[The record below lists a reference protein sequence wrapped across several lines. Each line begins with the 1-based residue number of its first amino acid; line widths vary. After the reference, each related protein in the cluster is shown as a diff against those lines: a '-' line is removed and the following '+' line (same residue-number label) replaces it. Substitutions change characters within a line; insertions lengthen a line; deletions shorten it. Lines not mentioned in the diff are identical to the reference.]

1 MLDDGDVHVG
11 DPHRYPFN
19 PLTVI
24 PFTKKFWNRKK
35 ITTIGTIEAIVAAI
49 KVG

>member
-1 MLDDGDVHVG
+1 MVTRTSVIRTVTL
-11 DPHRYPFN
+11 FN